1 MEALIFIK
9 KFEDAGI
16 ISDADLAIKN
26 EILQLYTNS
35 NIGFKLFKEKEFP
48 KVLFYNLV
56 MSVSNYI
63 SLMAASIDELWD
75 ALEVDENADYEE
87 FKSKELHETIN
98 VNVRTIQ
105 EKTAVF
111 GVVYYLCSLCNI
123 NGMDSL
129 RNLMCQ
135 DSKTKKIVKYFEN
148 RVAQYKEFE
157 MGKNIGR
164 NINMLNEWY
173 EEVEMEASVFFRQI
187 YFLSG
192 EEKIGKLEEKI
203 REEENEIVPNKVFID
218 KLKAYQRLLLT
229 NGDKNYKPRNYD
241 SYTNFANRL
250 CEVVTEYYPNEL
262 EKTLT
267 ILQHLQYELDDK
279 VIEKYKAILKVQKE
293 NTDDTPKGKGFDTSQ
308 MALLFYYLFVA
319 LGLRDERKT
328 EWARVISEI
337 TGFNK
342 DNIREKLYIKFD
354 SPKVKKD
361 LSRIAELMASIDLTT
376 VEKQI
381 RKDIEG

>member
-16 ISDADLAIKN
+16 ISDADLTIKN

-173 EEVEMEASVFFRQI
+173 EEVEMEASEFFRQI
-187 YFLSG
+187 YFLSADEKIRKI
-192 EEKIGKLEEKI
+192 EEKIQEED
-203 REEENEIVPNKVFID
+203 EGPVPNKVLID
-218 KLKAYQRLLLT
+218 KLKEYRHLLLT
-229 NGDKNYKPRNYD
+229 KGEKNYKPVNYD
-241 SYTNFANRL
+241 SYSNFANRL
-250 CEVVTEYYPNEL
+250 CEVVTEFYPNDL
-262 EKTLT
+262 ERTLL
-267 ILQHLQYELDDK
+267 ILQHLQYELDAK
-279 VIEKYKAILKVQKE
+279 VIEKYNAILKAQKE
-293 NTDDTPKGKGFDTSQ
+293 NADNAQKGKGFDTSQ
-308 MALLFYYLFVA
+308 MTMLFYYIFVS
-319 LGLRDERKT
+319 LGLRDEAKT
-328 EWARVISEI
+328 DWARVISEI
-337 TGFNK
+337 TGYNK
-342 DNIREKLYIKFD
+342 DNIREKLYIKYD

-361 LSRIAELMASIDLTT
+361 LLRIAELMDSIGLTAI
-376 VEKQI
+376 EKQI
-381 RKDIEG
+381 KNDIAE

>member
-111 GVVYYLCSLCNI
+111 GVVYYLCSSCNI

-173 EEVEMEASVFFRQI
+173 EEVEMEASEFFRQI
-187 YFLSG
+187 YFLSADEKIRKI
-192 EEKIGKLEEKI
+192 EEKIQ
-203 REEENEIVPNKVFID
+203 EEEEGLVPNKVLID
-218 KLKAYQRLLLT
+218 KLKEYRHLLLT
-229 NGDKNYKPRNYD
+229 KGEKNYKPVNYD
-241 SYTNFANRL
+241 SYSNFANRL
-250 CEVVTEYYPNEL
+250 CEVVTEFYPNDL
-262 EKTLT
+262 ERTLL
-267 ILQHLQYELDDK
+267 ILQHLQYELDAK
-279 VIEKYKAILKVQKE
+279 VIEKYNAIMKAQKE
-293 NTDDTPKGKGFDTSQ
+293 NADNAQKGKGFDTSQ
-308 MALLFYYLFVA
+308 MTMLFYYIFVS
-319 LGLRDERKT
+319 LGLRDEAKT
-328 EWARVISEI
+328 DWARVISEI
-337 TGFNK
+337 TGYNK
-342 DNIREKLYIKFD
+342 DNIREKLYIKYD

-361 LSRIAELMASIDLTT
+361 LLRIAELMDSIGLTAI
-376 VEKQI
+376 EKQI
-381 RKDIEG
+381 KNDIAE

>member
-1 MEALIFIK
+1 METLILIK
-9 KFEDAGI
+9 NFEDAGVI
-16 ISDADLAIKN
+16 KETDRIIKN
-26 EILQLYTNS
+26 EILQFYTNS
-35 NIGFKLFKEKEFP
+35 NLGFKLFKEKEFP

-56 MSVSNYI
+56 MSVFNVFS
-63 SLMAASIDELWD
+63 SLSASIDEIWET
-75 ALEVDENADYEE
+75 LEVNENASYED
-87 FKSKELHETIN
+87 FKSKDLHEIIN

-111 GVVYYLCSLCNI
+111 GMIYYMCASCHIEGLEPLKNL
-123 NGMDSL
+123 L
-129 RNLMCQ
+129 RQ
-135 DSKTKKIVKYFEN
+135 DKRACKIVDYFEKRIAEN
-148 RVAQYKEFE
+148 MDFE
-157 MGKNIGR
+157 QGKKVGR

-173 EEVEMEASVFFRQI
+173 EEVEMAASEFFRQI

-229 NGDKNYKPRNYD
+229 NGDKDYKPRNYD

-337 TGFNK
+337 TG
-342 DNIREKLYIKFD
+342 
-354 SPKVKKD
+354 
-361 LSRIAELMASIDLTT
+361 
-376 VEKQI
+376 
-381 RKDIEG
+381 